1 VIVDIDKF
9 EMNKFKNF
17 DRKIE
22 LKIHSD
28 AKSFLQNYLKKYKI
42 SKKYS
47 EWINTIQNWRK
58 ELKNYDDQSRIVT
71 GLNPYLFMKKLIL
84 SSPSNVNFYLDT
96 GCLLPWILQ
105 DLEPKKNHRFFH
117 DFNNTAMGWSIPAL
131 AGGLIANPSQLCVGI
146 VGDGSF
152 MMSIQEL
159 AVLSKFQKPV
169 LIILIDNSGY
179 SMIRQTQDQW
189 FNSNYF
195 SSSTEDGLKFP
206 NFKKIAEAFEF
217 EYDFISNE
225 IDMIKKVKNF
235 YSSKSHKILHVK
247 ISASARVIPQVKFG
261 RPNEDMEP
269 LMPRTMFD
277 KYMIIHKNEK

>member
-1 VIVDIDKF
+1 
-9 EMNKFKNF
+9 
-17 DRKIE
+17 
-22 LKIHSD
+22 
-28 AKSFLQNYLKKYKI
+28 
-42 SKKYS
+42 
-47 EWINTIQNWRK
+47 
-58 ELKNYDDQSRIVT
+58 
-71 GLNPYLFMKKLIL
+71 
-84 SSPSNVNFYLDT
+84 
-96 GCLLPWILQ
+96 
-105 DLEPKKNHRFFH
+105 
-117 DFNNTAMGWSIPAL
+117 MGWSIPAL